1 MLVDAYSWAT
11 VFPPHREKS
20 RGFARAHLGLRTA
33 LPNSMDTEYQR
44 FQALCQEETI
54 DFDLSEEKKPDF
66 ALSFLEST
74 RRVAYDRKTTEDD
87 IES

>member
-1 MLVDAYSWAT
+1 
-11 VFPPHREKS
+11 
-20 RGFARAHLGLRTA
+20 
-33 LPNSMDTEYQR
+33 MDTEYQR
-44 FQALCQEETI
+44 FQALCQEETS

-87 IES
+87 TES